1 MCHLDS
7 VVLKQGQ
14 FCIPGGHLTTSG
26 DIFGCHNLGLD
37 SGDATA
43 TQRMEARDAVY
54 IAWGVH
60 ILKQFAAV

>member
-1 MCHLDS
+1 MNKAGREANGSLW
-7 VVLKQGQ
+7 
-14 FCIPGGHLTTSG
+14 
-26 DIFGCHNLGLD
+26 DIFGCHNLGLN